1 MQHEQRIA
9 GRNHI
14 FRLHVDPG
22 THRIRGPVKW
32 SVIVSEGYDGADE
45 YREEVVV
52 IGESTP
58 TVVEGSIWSDGV
70 ASIYPFIFWTT
81 LPPGKISPE
90 AWEGQYDTLPSDEM
104 SENELWLR
112 DEQSDDI
119 LNWHHGY
126 VGNAPFDIAD
136 MSDRSEET
144 DDNPDASPEEVAD
157 EAADH

>member
-1 MQHEQRIA
+1 MQHEQRIL

-32 SVIVSEGYDGADE
+32 SVIVSEGYDSMDE

-58 TVVEGSIWSDGV
+58 TCIEGNIWSDGV
-70 ASIYPFIFWTT
+70 SNIYPFIFWTT
-81 LPPGKISPE
+81 LPPGMVSPPT
-90 AWEGQYDTLPSDEM
+90 WEGQFDTPPSDDM
-104 SENELWLR
+104 SDNELWLR
-112 DEQSDDI
+112 DEQSDAI
-119 LNWHHGY
+119 LHWYHEY
-126 VGNAPFDIAD
+126 VGSTPFEVTD
-136 MSDRSEET
+136 MSDRS
-144 DDNPDASPEEVAD
+144 EEVAD